1 MATQTII
8 NARIFDGE
16 RVLDADSVVIDG
28 DRIQAIGERSG
39 RETDARGGTLL
50 PGLIDAH
57 SHTTT
62 DNLETALRFG
72 VTTELEMTG
81 FFTTEQRKNLA
92 GADVRSA
99 LMPVSPPDGHPSVF
113 GPVPTVD
120 GPEDVAAFIAGQ
132 VAQGAD
138 YVKIMVEEGTVLG
151 VPGLPQ
157 LSDETIRKAVT
168 EAHRHNRLAIAHA
181 MAAQA
186 TERAINAGVDG
197 LAHLFMDPHT
207 PELVTAIRESGAFV
221 TPCLALN
228 SAAMGINAAHL
239 AADPRVRAKLSDEW
253 LATLEGAFGTY
264 PQGDFDDV
272 IASANALHE
281 AGVDLLAGTDSGFNP
296 GVVGGVAHGASL
308 HHELQLLVRA
318 GLSPVQALRA
328 ATALPA
334 RRFGLT
340 DRGRVAPG
348 LRADLVLVDG
358 DPTADV
364 GTTLNLRAVWRAG
377 VLVL

>member
-1 MATQTII
+1 METQTII

-16 RVLDADSVVIDG
+16 RVLDADSVVIG
-28 DRIQAIGERSG
+28 GGRIRAIGERNG
-39 RETDARGGTLL
+39 PETDARGGTLL
-50 PGLIDAH
+50 PGFIDAH
-57 SHTTT
+57 THTTT
-62 DNLETALRFG
+62 DNLKTALRFG

-81 FFTTEQRKNLA
+81 FFTTGQRKELK

-99 LMPVSPPDGHPSVF
+99 LMPISPPGGHPSVF

-120 GPEDVAAFIAGQ
+120 GPEAVVTFIADL

-157 LSDETIRKAVT
+157 VSDETIRKAVT

-181 MAAQA
+181 MTTQA
-186 TERAINAGVDG
+186 TERAVNAGVDG
-197 LAHLFMDPHT
+197 LAHLFMDRHT
-207 PELVTAIRESGAFV
+207 PDLVKAIRTSGAFV

-228 SAAMGINAAHL
+228 SAAMGINAAPL
-239 AADPRVRAKLSDEW
+239 AADRRVSARLDREW
-253 LATLEGAFGTY
+253 LETLEGALGTY

-272 IASANALHE
+272 IASAKALHE

-318 GLSPVQALRA
+318 GLSPAQALRA

-340 DRGRVAPG
+340 DRGRIAPG

-377 VLVL
+377 VLAG